1 MAFSAAD
8 VKNLREMTGAGMM
21 DCKKALTASDGDMDG
36 AIKFLREKG
45 LAAAAKKATRI
56 AAEGMVVT
64 AVSEDKSAA
73 AIVEVNS
80 ETDFVAKNEKFVVF
94 AENIAKLV
102 LEKDPA
108 DVDALKALTYPG
120 SELDVAAIVEVNSET
135 DFVAKNEKFVTF
147 AENIAKLVLE
157 KDPADVD
164 ALKAL
169 PYPGSELDVA
179 AMLNEMVLTIG
190 ENIQIRRFARLAG
203 GTIETY
209 IHMGGKVGVIAQ
221 FELEGICPCNEDYKE
236 ASHDVCM
243 QVAATNPQYVCSCCI
258 PESVLAEEKEI
269 QLNKAREE
277 NSKAAKPKPEAV
289 IEKMIA
295 GRINKFYEEVC
306 LLQQKFVKDDS
317 ISVEKMLQNV
327 SAKAGGKI
335 SLKNF
340 VRYEKGEGIEK
351 KKDDLAAEVAAMT
364 QK

>member
-102 LEKDPA
+102 LENDPA
-108 DVDALKALTYPG
+108 DVDALKALT
-120 SELDVAAIVEVNSET
+120 
-135 DFVAKNEKFVTF
+135 
-147 AENIAKLVLE
+147 
-157 KDPADVD
+157 
-164 ALKAL
+164 
-169 PYPGSELDVA
+169 YPGSELDVA

-190 ENIQIRRFARLAG
+190 ENIQIRRFARLTG

-221 FELEGICPCNEDYKE
+221 FELEGVCSCNEDFKE
-236 ASHDVCM
+236 ASHDLCM
-243 QVAATNPQYVCSCCI
+243 QVAAVAPQYVSSDCI
-258 PESVLAEEKEI
+258 PEAVLAEEKEI

-277 NSKAAKPKPEAV
+277 NAKAAKPKPEAV

-295 GRINKFYEEVC
+295 GRLNKFYEEVC
-306 LLQQKFVKDDS
+306 LLQQKFVKDDE
-317 ISVEKMLQNV
+317 ITVAKMLQNV
-327 SAKAGGKI
+327 SAKVGGKI
-335 SLKNF
+335 ELKNF